1 MSGGWFI
8 TGTDTDIGKTIVT
21 GSMARYLIN
30 QKKTVQVLKP
40 FSSGSWE
47 DTLFLKKCAKS
58 KSTKTDITPFYFKY
72 PLAPMAS
79 LELEGRSLDKKQIK
93 TTLIQSISQSA
104 DYSLVEGIGGAMVPI
119 LDNYPAMQIAK
130 DLKLP
135 ALIVASISL
144 GTINHTL
151 MTIEVLRQQKVPIAG
166 IILNTLSK
174 NSDNYAAKTNP
185 DLLRKLRDVP
195 IWGVLPYVS
204 KAMRVD
210 PNALAQLF
218 KKHIAVDTYLC

>member
-1 MSGGWFI
+1 MTKGWFI
-8 TGTDTDIGKTIVT
+8 TGTDTDIGKTIVA

-40 FSSGSWE
+40 FSSGSWK
-47 DTLFLKKCAKS
+47 DTLFLKRCAKS
-58 KSTKTDITPFYFKY
+58 KSANKDITPFYFKY

-79 LELEGRSLDKKQIK
+79 LELEGRTLDSKQIK
-93 TTLIQSISQSA
+93 TTLNKALSKSV
-104 DYSLVEGIGGAMVPI
+104 DYSLVEGIGGVMVPI
-119 LDNYPAMQIAK
+119 IANYPAMQIAK

-135 ALIVASISL
+135 ALIVARLSL

-151 MTIEVLRQQKVPIAG
+151 MTIEVLRQQKIPIAG

-174 NSDNYAAKTNP
+174 NSDNDAEKTNP
-185 DLLRKLRDVP
+185 DLLKQLSDVP
-195 IWGVLPYVS
+195 IWGVLPYITTGL
-204 KAMRVD
+204 RNN